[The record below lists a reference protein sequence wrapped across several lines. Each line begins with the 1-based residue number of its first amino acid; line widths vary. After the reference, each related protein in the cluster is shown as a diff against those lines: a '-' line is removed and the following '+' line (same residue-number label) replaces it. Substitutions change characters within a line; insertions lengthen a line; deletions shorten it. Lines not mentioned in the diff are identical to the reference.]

1 MNKYEKILLKIL
13 QGASD
18 ANISFDD
25 LCALLEHFGFEQRIR
40 GSHHIFRRA
49 DIEEKPNLQN
59 DGKHAKPYQVKQVR
73 AIILKYHLQEEV

>member
-25 LCALLEHFGFEQRIR
+25 LCALLEHVGFEQRI
-40 GSHHIFRRA
+40 
-49 DIEEKPNLQN
+49 
-59 DGKHAKPYQVKQVR
+59 R